1 MFKKLN
7 KLFLFIVFICNATIV
22 NAKEPTI
29 ALVLSGGGA
38 RGIAQ
43 IGAIKALEEN
53 GIYPDYVVGTSIG
66 SVIGAM
72 YASGYGPDQMDSIAG
87 STDWED
93 LFTLSDKYERQNQF
107 IDQKKNTESDYI
119 RFRFDGFTFAAPQAL
134 QSGHKMDFFLYKML
148 WDAPMESYSD
158 FDNLKYPFRA
168 IATDLVSGN
177 AVSLSK
183 GSLALAIKASS
194 AVPLRYSPVKI
205 GDMLLVDGG
214 LKGNLALGLAKEFSP
229 DIIIAINTGSPL
241 LSPEKLN
248 DPLNIADQI
257 IGLMSK
263 SDKNPKTDSTTY
275 IINPSEDKLRNSDFS
290 NPRDIISSS
299 YKKTLSEINLIKNFL
314 RNNNWQKSKKNN
326 ISKKTTQENSEMII
340 DSIIIN
346 TSGSKF
352 LVLRDLDF
360 DAGDSLDKKYLLSSY
375 INLVSSGIFKDVDI
389 RIEKT
394 KENKNVIHVDVTEQ
408 VKHNILVGLRVDDE
422 RNARARLIFLRDNLF
437 GLGGRASFT
446 LSGGARDFLTTVN
459 LANPRIAKTPFSF
472 SAEAYYSIKDFFYY
486 KKRESGIPSDRYQK
500 IVDVE
505 KRFQR
510 AGVKLSSGINLKKFG
525 DLSFQYRFEKQRLFG
540 LNEEEIDNFVSL
552 STIKAELLIDTENS
566 SYFPTKGSL
575 INISSESNL
584 FSAPGAEFSKFEFY
598 YRSNLS
604 LPFLTV
610 IPSVLF
616 GVADR
621 TLPEL
626 EHFILGGQRSFFGW
640 RENESRGRQIFRS
653 SVELRYKLPV
663 NFFVDTY
670 ASVRYDLGQSWSE
683 PESIKFSG
691 LRHGLGGSLSLDTP
705 IGPAS
710 FSFGQSFYFVKSDH
724 IAVRGPIMF
733 YFSLGVK
740 I

>member
-1 MFKKLN
+1 MFRKL
-7 KLFLFIVFICNATIV
+7 KIVFLFIVLVCNPRIS

-53 GIYPDYVVGTSIG
+53 GIYPNYIIGTSIG
-66 SVIGAM
+66 SIIGAM
-72 YASGYGPDQMDSIAG
+72 YASGYSPNQMDSIAG
-87 STDWED
+87 ATDWEN
-93 LFTLSDKYERQNQF
+93 LFTLSDKYQRRNQF
-107 IDQKKNTESDYI
+107 IDQKKNAESDYL
-119 RFRFDGFTFAAPQAL
+119 RFRFDGFTFEAPQAI
-134 QSGHKMDFFLYKML
+134 QSGHKMDYFLYKML
-148 WDAPMESYSD
+148 WEAPLDSYSD
-158 FDNLKYPFRA
+158 FNNLKYPFRA

-177 AVSLSK
+177 AVSIGK
-183 GSLALAIKASS
+183 GSLALAIRASS
-194 AVPLRYSPVKI
+194 AVPLRYTPVKY

-214 LKGNLALGLAKEFSP
+214 LKGSLALEYAEEFSP

-241 LSPEKLN
+241 LPPEKLN
-248 DPLNIADQI
+248 GPLNIADQI

-263 SDKNPKTDSTTY
+263 SDENPKTDSITY
-275 IINPSEDKLRNSDFS
+275 ILNPSKDNLRNSDFS
-290 NPRDIISSS
+290 NPKDIITFS
-299 YKKTLSEINLIKNFL
+299 YKKTLSEIELIKNFL
-314 RNNNWQKSKKNN
+314 KSNNWRKSDEINFPEKQV
-326 ISKKTTQENSEMII
+326 QEKSEIII
-340 DSIIIN
+340 DSVIIN

-360 DAGDSLDKKYLLSSY
+360 EVGDELDKKYLLSSY

-394 KENKNVIHVDVTEQ
+394 KDKKNVIHVNVTEQ

-422 RNARARLIFLRDNLF
+422 RNAQARLIFLRDNLF

-446 LSGGARDFLTTVN
+446 LSGGARDFLTTIN

-472 SAEAYYSIKDFFYY
+472 STEAYYSIKDFFYY
-486 KKRESGIPSDRYQK
+486 KRRESGIPSDRYKK
-500 IVDVE
+500 IVDLE

-510 AGVKLSSGINLKKFG
+510 AGIKLSSGINIKKFG
-525 DLSFQYRFEKQRLFG
+525 DLSFQYRFEKQRLFE
-540 LNEEEIDNFVSL
+540 LKEEKIDGFISL
-552 STIKAELLIDTENS
+552 STIKAELLIDTENATN
-566 SYFPTKGSL
+566 FPTRGSL
-575 INISSESNL
+575 IKTSSESNL

-598 YRSNLS
+598 YRSNI
-604 LPFLTV
+604 PIYDLT
-610 IPSVLF
+610 IMPSILF

-626 EHFILGGQRSFFGW
+626 EQFILGGQQSFFGW

-670 ASVRYDLGQSWSE
+670 TSIRYDLGQSWAE
-683 PESIKFSG
+683 PEAIKFSG
-691 LRHGLGGSLSLDTP
+691 LRHGLGGSISFDTP
-705 IGPAS
+705 IGPTS
-710 FSFGQSFYFVKSDH
+710 FSLGQSFYFVKSDH
-724 IAVRGPIMF
+724 FAVRGPLMF
-733 YFSLGVK
+733 YFSLGAEL
-740 I
+740 